1 MSPNPSS
8 PHAVIIRVRQ
18 NQKAMALKIGDL
30 DMKRHYIGRAIF
42 FAATAA
48 CLALGAGQAGAMGGG
63 NGSQSSDLAASASPY
78 ALLAPVTVAQ
88 TPGGEGRAAFEGY
101 SSLSGSMP
109 CQPGRHLMASSYGG
123 SSCMP
128 DR

>member
-1 MSPNPSS
+1 
-8 PHAVIIRVRQ
+8 
-18 NQKAMALKIGDL
+18 
-30 DMKRHYIGRAIF
+30 MKRHHIGRAMFI
-42 FAATAA
+42 AATAA
-48 CLALGAGQAGAMGGG
+48 CLALGAGQAGAMGGAS
-63 NGSQSSDLAASASPY
+63 GSQSGDLAASASPY

-101 SSLSGSMP
+101 SSFNGSRP

-123 SSCMP
+123 SSCIA